1 MVFIND
7 GSILSRGKLHTGR
20 VQEKEQIQQEKD
32 TFKYDWSG
40 LEYYRSTAGKT
51 SERGSSGSWSPQDSE
66 KTDVRKEG
74 PDHPSDGIQT
84 WQLELMNHDP

>member
-7 GSILSRGKLHTGR
+7 GSILSRGKVCTGR

-40 LEYYRSTAGKT
+40 LECYPGPLLELPLKGVALEAGHLKT
-51 SERGSSGSWSPQDSE
+51 
-66 KTDVRKEG
+66 VRKRMWERK
-74 PDHPSDGIQT
+74 DLIIHQMESRRD
-84 WQLELMNHDP
+84 N